1 MKWMT
6 NLHKLKLKL
15 AFHERYAKHGWEMS
29 NIIIQWLR
37 KLIEKQKLID
47 KE

>member
-1 MKWMT
+1 MKK
-6 NLHKLKLKL
+6 LSKLKKLKLKL
-15 AFHERYAKHGWEMS
+15 AFHKAHHRGVIS
-29 NIIIQWLR
+29 DIIIQGLN